1 MVYSKVLT
9 HIHLIICNF
18 ILEILNFL
26 YEFMVNGEQ
35 RGGNIEDHRSNYP
48 YLYKI
53 KHKNAD
59 K

>member
-48 YLYKI
+48 YLYKDI
-53 KHKNAD
+53 T
-59 K
+59 